1 MRDGHVLVYLG
12 LGADVVRPTVDA
24 RWSDAALTL
33 GGASH
38 PDAAMVV
45 VFPERPDRLGAAI
58 VTTAGAERLL
68 YRFMPFS
75 SQFAAP
81 DAMVFGRQGVRA
93 AGFFDGAWMNFRAL

>member
-1 MRDGHVLVYLG
+1 MSPG

-24 RWSDAALTL
+24 RWSGAALTP
-33 GGASH
+33 GAASH

-45 VFPERPDRLGAAI
+45 VFPERPARLGAAI
-58 VTTAGAERLL
+58 VTTAGSERLL

-81 DAMVFGRQGVRA
+81 DGMGFSAQGVRG
-93 AGFFDGAWMNFRAL
+93 AGFFDGAWTNSRAL